1 MMKNVMIYYLI
12 SLKIL
17 LVFAIMMISSDIVFS
32 QKIDYVKVIAQEKSP
47 QSLLELL
54 DYYKNRTDTTAIVSY
69 VINKQGLVDSAKV
82 VKVNCIS
89 CNKKTIRIIDSLTI
103 QSLSEFKS
111 QKFDITDLQYFI
123 YIKFKD

>member
-1 MMKNVMIYYLI
+1 
-12 SLKIL
+12 
-17 LVFAIMMISSDIVFS
+17 MMISSDIVFS

-82 VKVNCIS
+82 VKVNCIY

-103 QSLSEFKS
+103 QSISEFKS